1 MADNRLP
8 LTILGGFLGAGK
20 TTWLRHQLHHGLAA
34 HVLVNEAAGLA
45 VDDAL
50 LSDAKGMTVLAGG
63 CACCDGRGALVAALR
78 GLADRRSR
86 GEEVADLVLET
97 SGLADPA
104 AIMAAL
110 TQDPVLVHHIRLV
123 GTIVLVD
130 GVGDLAALTP
140 LALAQMRAA
149 DRLVVTK
156 TDAVLPETV
165 ARIAATLRQINPLAE
180 VSAAVAGQ
188 AVDLPAMVAE
198 PFAVRIGAETP
209 LRAMTFA
216 LPPNADWP
224 ALSLWLSA
232 LLHGHGEAIL
242 RVKGVV
248 RTPAGRLLIQTVRR
262 SVQPPEV
269 LPEGVGTTDVL
280 ALIGLIGDPLLVT
293 ASLERFLG

>member
-242 RVKGVV
+242 RVKGIV